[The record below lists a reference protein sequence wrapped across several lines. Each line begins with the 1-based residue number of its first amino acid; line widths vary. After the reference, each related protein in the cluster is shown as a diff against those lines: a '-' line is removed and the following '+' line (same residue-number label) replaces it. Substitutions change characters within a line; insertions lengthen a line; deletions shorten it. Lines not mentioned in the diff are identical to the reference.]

1 MSTICCIT
9 SEDPR
14 SNIKSKCCQITV
26 QLRSET
32 LIYAPDGIPPLQGN
46 FSYFH
51 GERRWSSTIWWNWF
65 SSIGAHVTVEQL
77 FWAKTLPSFSTSE
90 LWPAVFALPI
100 ALIVRIIWVLFLLIL
115 DFLSLLMAPLQ
126 EKQHVRDA
134 QWHSHTSQHYQP
146 LLQPSVSCWKWVLL
160 KFHGTYYPS
169 PKVTLLHLLSLQMS
183 ACNIVQK
190 VTITKGSSALD
201 WYRAWKQVMEFQF
214 NLVWSNSKDI
224 LAGLQQDSSN
234 YKDNCLHQI

>member
-1 MSTICCIT
+1 MHLTGFPLYKGIFHISMEKDGDHLQFGGIG
-9 SEDPR
+9 SRPLEHMLQLNSFSGPR
-14 SNIKSKCCQITV
+14 HC
-26 QLRSET
+26 
-32 LIYAPDGIPPLQGN
+32 PLSLPQNCG
-46 FSYFH
+46 
-51 GERRWSSTIWWNWF
+51 
-65 SSIGAHVTVEQL
+65 QL
-77 FWAKTLPSFSTSE
+77 FLHCLLHL
-90 LWPAVFALPI
+90 LWGLFGFY
-100 ALIVRIIWVLFLLIL
+100 FLLIL

-214 NLVWSNSKDI
+214 NLIRSNSKDI

>member
-1 MSTICCIT
+1 MPSDNGTTEEWDVNICTWRDSPSTREFFIF
-9 SEDPR
+9 PWR
-14 SNIKSKCCQITV
+14 KTV
-26 QLRSET
+26 IIYNLVELVLVHWSTCYSWTAFLGQDTALFLYLR
-32 LIYAPDGIPPLQGN
+32 
-46 FSYFH
+46 
-51 GERRWSSTIWWNWF
+51 
-65 SSIGAHVTVEQL
+65 
-77 FWAKTLPSFSTSE
+77 
-90 LWPAVFALPI
+90 
-100 ALIVRIIWVLFLLIL
+100 IVASCFCTAYCTYCEVIWVLFLLIL

-214 NLVWSNSKDI
+214 NLIWSNSKDI